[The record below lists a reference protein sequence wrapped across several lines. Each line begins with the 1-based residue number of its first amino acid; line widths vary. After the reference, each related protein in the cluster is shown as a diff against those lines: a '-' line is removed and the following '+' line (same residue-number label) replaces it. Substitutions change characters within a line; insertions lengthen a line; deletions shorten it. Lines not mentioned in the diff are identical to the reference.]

1 MPFKNNMNRTF
12 HRRVTLQDIAAIA
25 LHAICAFA
33 CFWQH
38 TGAWVIIGACLA
50 MTALVAIERAIH
62 TTYVITDEGILHI
75 DKGRLSRPLVI
86 DIAKIEE
93 VSVTKASFLRP
104 THVALQTGS
113 NDWLTLLPDNNE
125 AFINEI
131 NKKRGTDKSL

>member
-1 MPFKNNMNRTF
+1 MNRTF
-12 HRRVTLQDIAAIA
+12 HRRVTIQDIAAIA
-25 LHAICAFA
+25 LHALCAFA

-38 TGAWVIIGACLA
+38 TGAWAIVGAWLA

-75 DKGRLSRPLVI
+75 DKGRLSRPQTI
-86 DIAKIEE
+86 DIAQIED
-93 VSVTKASFLRP
+93 VFLTKASFLRP

-113 NDWLTLLPDNNE
+113 NGWLALLPDNNE

-131 NKKRGTDKSL
+131 NKKRGKGKTSEDR

>member
-1 MPFKNNMNRTF
+1 
-12 HRRVTLQDIAAIA
+12 
-25 LHAICAFA
+25 
-33 CFWQH
+33 
-38 TGAWVIIGACLA
+38 

-62 TTYVITDEGILHI
+62 TTYVITDEGTLHI
-75 DKGRLSRPLVI
+75 DKGRLSHPLVI

-104 THVALQTGS
+104 THVALLTGS

-131 NKKRGTDKSL
+131 NKKRGIDKSL

>member
-1 MPFKNNMNRTF
+1 MSQDVLSSQRLPFKNNMNRTF

-38 TGAWVIIGACLA
+38 TGAWAIIGACLA

-75 DKGRLSRPLVI
+75 LQHILHKY
-86 DIAKIEE
+86 
-93 VSVTKASFLRP
+93 
-104 THVALQTGS
+104 VA
-113 NDWLTLLPDNNE
+113 
-125 AFINEI
+125 
-131 NKKRGTDKSL
+131 